1 MAKGKKVNKI
11 TEKELVAL
19 QEKVQG
25 INKLQMQVGALEMQK
40 LEVVSIFNKLR
51 EEMETMQ
58 SDLTKSYGDVSI
70 SLSDGTITDADN
82 S

>member
-25 INKLQMQVGALEMQK
+25 INQLQMQVGALEMQK
-40 LEVVSIFNKLR
+40 LEVVNIFNKLR
-51 EEMETMQ
+51 GEMEAMQ
-58 SDLTKSYGDVSI
+58 AGLTESYGDVSI